1 MKKLYKVRCLVTH
14 ERYSFKVE
22 QIEYRESPTM
32 FHVGIGSRSRIH
44 KRKMMVISS
53 FTKNGANVNAAV
65 CTYDLY
71 CLEDT
76 LKEGVNKVIKAAR
89 DAVHD
94 ICDKAIKMNDNM
106 GKLISEQNG
115 KSWGQ

>member
-1 MKKLYKVRCLVTH
+1 M
-14 ERYSFKVE
+14 
-22 QIEYRESPTM
+22 
-32 FHVGIGSRSRIH
+32 
-44 KRKMMVISS
+44 
-53 FTKNGANVNAAV
+53 
-65 CTYDLY
+65 
-71 CLEDT
+71 
-76 LKEGVNKVIKAAR
+76 KEGVNKVIKAAR